1 MDVKLHANATT
12 TPRTRA
18 YIQRSGAPVRALAE
32 ELGVSETTVR
42 RWRGRTQTA
51 DRSHVPHHLR
61 SSLGEAEERLALE
74 LRTSVGLSIDDALE
88 VMRRCVMPD
97 LSRSALHRC
106 WPRYGVNR
114 LSKPPSDRPAAFQTN
129 RPAGFIHMDVKY
141 LTKLKDRRSYA
152 YVAIE
157 RATRFV
163 YVEVLMDR
171 KGVTAAAFFKRFLA
185 AFPYRVHTVLTDN
198 GPEFTDRFAGDKRGK
213 PQGRPSGDHP
223 LDRLCAAHRITHRLA
238 RPFRPQTNGMV
249 ERFNRRLQEQLDAAP
264 KNGRNRGLNCF
275 DPHQQRASYIR
286 TFVDNYNR
294 TRLKCLGY
302 IAPLDALANLTGHN
316 TKAGAQLAPC
326 AGRSM
331 GPSFRW
337 EWHRGCGSIH
347 QALTPTV
354 RHPGESWGP
363 RLRAPPR
370 EWRRGVHPQ

>member
-12 TPRTRA
+12 TPRIRA
-18 YIQRSGAPVRALAE
+18 YIQRSKAPVRALAE
-32 ELGVSETTVR
+32 ELGVSERTVR
-42 RWRGRTQTA
+42 RWRKRTDTA
-51 DRSHVPHHLR
+51 DRSHVPHNLR
-61 SSLGEAEERLALE
+61 SSMDEAQERLALE

-106 WPRYGVNR
+106 WRRHGVSQ
-114 LSKPPSDRPAAFQTN
+114 LPKPARDKPGVFTTS

-152 YVAIE
+152 YVAID

-171 KGVTAAAFFKRFLA
+171 KGTTAAAFFTRFLA
-185 AFPYRVHTVLTDN
+185 AFPYPVHTVLTDN
-198 GPEFTDRFAGDKRGK
+198 GPEFTDRFAQDKKGK
-213 PQGRPSGDHP
+213 PQGRPSGEHP
-223 LDRLCAAHRITHRLA
+223 LDRLCTARGITHRLA

-249 ERFNRRLQEQLDAAP
+249 ERFNRRLEEQLNAAP
-264 KNGRNRGLNCF
+264 RNGRNRGLNCF
-275 DPHQQRASYIR
+275 DTHQQRADYIN

-302 IAPLDALANLTGHN
+302 IAPLEALANLAGHN

-326 AGRSM
+326 
-331 GPSFRW
+331 PS
-337 EWHRGCGSIH
+337 G
-347 QALTPTV
+347 
-354 RHPGESWGP
+354 
-363 RLRAPPR
+363 
-370 EWRRGVHPQ
+370 

>member
-18 YIQRSGAPVRALAE
+18 YIQCSRASVRALAE

-42 RWRGRTQTA
+42 RWRSRTVTT
-51 DRSHVPHHLR
+51 DGSHVPHRLR

-74 LRTSVGLSIDDALE
+74 LRTSVGLTIDDALE

-106 WPRYGVNR
+106 WRRHGVSR
-114 LSKPPSDRPAAFQTN
+114 LPKPARDKPVAFETN

-141 LTKLKDRRSYA
+141 LTKLADRRSYA

-171 KGVTAAAFFKRFLA
+171 KGTTAAAFFTRFLA

-198 GPEFTDRFAGDKRGK
+198 GPEFTDRFAVDKKGK
-213 PQGRPSGDHP
+213 PPGRPSGDHP
-223 LDRLCAAHRITHRLA
+223 LDRLCTARRITHRLA

-275 DPHQQRASYIR
+275 DTHQHRADYIR

-302 IAPLDALANLTGHN
+302 IAPLEALSNLAGHN
-316 TKAGAQLAPC
+316 TFAGNGQGEALA
-326 AGRSM
+326 
-331 GPSFRW
+331 
-337 EWHRGCGSIH
+337 
-347 QALTPTV
+347 T
-354 RHPGESWGP
+354 
-363 RLRAPPR
+363 RAPGR
-370 EWRRGVHPQ
+370 CPQDPIPHDNLRCVSVTTNPPSCLYHQPPHRKN